1 MKLLKKLRFIAIFIL
16 LISCRQSVDNSRNN
30 HVDISQDVIPF
41 DTDSIQIGAGARIY
55 TSDSLVIIK
64 DGQSNDML
72 LTIIDIQTLKTK
84 GQIAKFGPGPDEVA
98 VPGAVFIDRDN
109 KSISIFDYG
118 QLKISSYNI
127 DSALVMDKYCPTTIS
142 NFNNQQFPDRYVHV
156 NDTLGFARS
165 ITIDPK
171 KKGYTQGI
179 CRYNITTGELTDISG
194 PSRMEGLKS
203 LFGISVADR
212 IIAEGATN
220 NDILNIYDF
229 NGRLLHEIKG
239 PDYEPQVVKG
249 KVFFREIKVIPDY
262 ILAAYSGRASGENA
276 YSADRIHVYNHDGS
290 YVKTLIIG
298 KDITD
303 MAYDNTSNRLFC
315 IFNDENIQFGYIEL
329 DGIL

>member
-16 LISCRQSVDNSRNN
+16 FISCRQSVDNSRNN

-127 DSALVMDKYCPTTIS
+127 DSALVMDKKNP
-142 NFNNQQFPDRYVHV
+142 PPH
-156 NDTLGFARS
+156 
-165 ITIDPK
+165 
-171 KKGYTQGI
+171 
-179 CRYNITTGELTDISG
+179 
-194 PSRMEGLKS
+194 
-203 LFGISVADR
+203 
-212 IIAEGATN
+212 
-220 NDILNIYDF
+220 
-229 NGRLLHEIKG
+229 
-239 PDYEPQVVKG
+239 
-249 KVFFREIKVIPDY
+249 
-262 ILAAYSGRASGENA
+262 
-276 YSADRIHVYNHDGS
+276 
-290 YVKTLIIG
+290 
-298 KDITD
+298 
-303 MAYDNTSNRLFC
+303 
-315 IFNDENIQFGYIEL
+315 
-329 DGIL
+329 